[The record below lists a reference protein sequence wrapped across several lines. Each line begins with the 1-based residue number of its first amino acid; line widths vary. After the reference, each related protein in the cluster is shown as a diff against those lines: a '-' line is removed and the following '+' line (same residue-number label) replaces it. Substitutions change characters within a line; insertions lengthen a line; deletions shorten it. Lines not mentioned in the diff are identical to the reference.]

1 MNQLIRIHIRIIDFW
16 SDSFATWIK
25 SSAHTHSNEQSIH
38 STHTSAHS
46 STHSTHESSHQCTSL
61 DHHSTHSIYTWT
73 TYMTHSSA
81 ITTHRPTNRLI
92 IHMNQLIRVPVWI
105 LTELLLFT
113 HRLLTW
119 LIRLQSTHQYTLS
132 DSSDSRLRLL
142 THRFMNRLIQLL
154 NQLMSVLLASS
165 VDSFY
170 RHMHSLI
177 NSFAT
182 WINSSVHTFEL
193 QSTYS
198 SDTATRASTHQ
209 CTRSTPESIL
219 REPIN
224 SSLHSSSY
232 PFHSAINSS
241 QMNHQLLNRLLKR
254 IHRLNSPTCALE
266 PSSVYQFE
274 SSRNSFYLHIDSLL
288 DAFDCT
294 QLISI
299 P

>member
-16 SDSFATWIK
+16 TDSVATWIK
-25 SSAHTHSNEQSIH
+25 SSAHTHTHSNEQSIH

-46 STHSTHESSHQCTSL
+46 STHSTHESSHQCTIL
-61 DHHSTHSIYTWT
+61 DHHATHSIYTWT
-73 TYMTHSSA
+73 TCMTHSSA
-81 ITTHRPTNRLI
+81 IPTHRPTNRLI

-165 VDSFY
+165 IDSFY

-198 SDTATRASTHQ
+198 NDTLTRASTRQ

-224 SSLHSSSY
+224 SSRY

-241 QMNHQLLNRLLKR
+241 RMTHQFLDRLLKR
-254 IHRLNSPTCALE
+254 IRRLNSPTCALE

-274 SSRNSFYLHIDSLL
+274 SSLNSFYLHVDSLL
-288 DAFDCT
+288 DSFDCN
-294 QLISI
+294 QLIGI